1 MIDSLSNFIVKY
13 RFIFVISILLMT
25 VFMGYNMRFVEYN
38 YSFAKTV
45 PDSDE
50 DMIYYQNFRKTF
62 GEDGN
67 IFAVGLKDSSIF
79 EFKNFVDYKNLISSI
94 ENIEGIN
101 GVLGLP
107 NLKSL
112 KKNVSEKRFELVD
125 IFPNILSD
133 KKELD
138 SLLSYSKNIKFYS
151 GQILN
156 SSGAIN
162 FLITIDK
169 KILNSPDRDGL
180 MLDILS
186 ECENFV
192 NNTGIELR
200 YAGLPYSRYVM
211 AESVKKELNLFLVLS
226 ICITALILFF
236 FFRSFNAV
244 LVPLIIIGV
253 VVIWV
258 FGCLAIFD
266 FKITLLTGLLPP
278 LIVVIGI
285 PNCVYMLNKYH
296 NAFSSYNSKK
306 EALIYVIKTIGLI
319 TFITNFTTA
328 VGFFVLTVT
337 DIKILGEFGIVAGI
351 NVIGTFLVSII
362 FLPSIYLLL
371 PEPKTS
377 DTNYLNNNKLNDL
390 INLFTNIS
398 INYQKSV
405 FTVTFLIILASIFY
419 MSKIESVSYL
429 LDDVP
434 EESKLKKDL
443 IFFESNFSG
452 IMPLEIIIDTKV
464 KKGIQNLKNLKKIN
478 QLENKLNSISV
489 LSQPLSMIGFIKAA
503 RQSYYNNKINYYDL
517 PNSRDQS
524 FILRYLSSGYLSENF
539 QSNNISSSFV
549 DSLGQK
555 IRISLKVADLGSKKL
570 DSLIT
575 SIIKPEV
582 DEIFKNTKMEAT
594 ITGSTLLAVKGN
606 RFLIINLF
614 QSMFLAFI
622 IISLIMGLLFRNLTM
637 IIISLIPNIIPLIIA
652 AGLMGFFEVPL
663 KPSSALVFSIVF
675 GISVDY
681 SIHFLAKY
689 RNELLLT
696 NNIKESILKTISET
710 GKSMVF
716 TSFILFFGF
725 IIFTFS
731 SFGGTIVLGSLT
743 SIILFIAMI
752 TNLTLLPSIIL
763 YLNKKKIS

>member
-13 RFIFVISILLMT
+13 RFIFVISILLIT

-79 EFKNFVDYKNLISSI
+79 EIKNFVDYKNLISSI

-278 LIVVIGI
+278 LIEVIGI

-306 EALIYVIKTIGLI
+306 EALI
-319 TFITNFTTA
+319 
-328 VGFFVLTVT
+328 
-337 DIKILGEFGIVAGI
+337 
-351 NVIGTFLVSII
+351 
-362 FLPSIYLLL
+362 
-371 PEPKTS
+371 
-377 DTNYLNNNKLNDL
+377 
-390 INLFTNIS
+390 
-398 INYQKSV
+398 
-405 FTVTFLIILASIFY
+405 
-419 MSKIESVSYL
+419 
-429 LDDVP
+429 
-434 EESKLKKDL
+434 
-443 IFFESNFSG
+443 
-452 IMPLEIIIDTKV
+452 
-464 KKGIQNLKNLKKIN
+464 
-478 QLENKLNSISV
+478 
-489 LSQPLSMIGFIKAA
+489 
-503 RQSYYNNKINYYDL
+503 
-517 PNSRDQS
+517 
-524 FILRYLSSGYLSENF
+524 
-539 QSNNISSSFV
+539 
-549 DSLGQK
+549 
-555 IRISLKVADLGSKKL
+555 
-570 DSLIT
+570 
-575 SIIKPEV
+575 
-582 DEIFKNTKMEAT
+582 
-594 ITGSTLLAVKGN
+594 
-606 RFLIINLF
+606 
-614 QSMFLAFI
+614 
-622 IISLIMGLLFRNLTM
+622 
-637 IIISLIPNIIPLIIA
+637 
-652 AGLMGFFEVPL
+652 
-663 KPSSALVFSIVF
+663 
-675 GISVDY
+675 
-681 SIHFLAKY
+681 
-689 RNELLLT
+689 
-696 NNIKESILKTISET
+696 
-710 GKSMVF
+710 
-716 TSFILFFGF
+716 
-725 IIFTFS
+725 
-731 SFGGTIVLGSLT
+731 
-743 SIILFIAMI
+743 
-752 TNLTLLPSIIL
+752 
-763 YLNKKKIS
+763 